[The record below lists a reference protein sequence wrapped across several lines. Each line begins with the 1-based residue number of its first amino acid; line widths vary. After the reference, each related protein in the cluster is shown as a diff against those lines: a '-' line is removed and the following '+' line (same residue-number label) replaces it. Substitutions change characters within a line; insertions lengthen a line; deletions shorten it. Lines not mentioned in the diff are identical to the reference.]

1 MRHLNRRHQIGRTE
15 RKEQYKM
22 RKQIKP
28 KEIFKNLYYDDSIES
43 SKYS

>member
-15 RKEQYKM
+15 HKEQYKM

-28 KEIFKNLYYDDSIES
+28 KEVFKNLYLLNHHNIHDNF
-43 SKYS
+43 